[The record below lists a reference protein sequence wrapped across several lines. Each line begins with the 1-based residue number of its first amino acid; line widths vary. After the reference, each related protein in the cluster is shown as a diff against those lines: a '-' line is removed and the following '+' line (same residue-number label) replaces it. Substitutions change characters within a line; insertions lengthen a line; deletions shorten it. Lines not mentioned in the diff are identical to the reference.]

1 MQTGKSQPTCRASSA
16 EYLASQNQRGFT
28 YLALLVM
35 LLFIGLSSQGVMQ
48 VVSQQ
53 AQRERED
60 SLLRIGQAYARA
72 IGAYYEATP
81 GTIKRWPRDLDDLL
95 EDRRLVSVRR
105 HLRER
110 YPDPITR
117 LNDWDLIRA
126 ADGGI
131 QGISSRSEQAP
142 IRQRSVLLD
151 GPEGW
156 ELPAASQ
163 YRQWQFMYVP
173 SLAPKPSSTGT
184 PGKTGKPS

>member
-1 MQTGKSQPTCRASSA
+1 MQAGKSLQARRTQAPVP
-16 EYLASQNQRGFT
+16 LAGDQAGFT

-35 LLFIGLSSQGVMQ
+35 LLFIGLASQGVMQ

-81 GTIKRWPRDLDDLL
+81 GTLKRWPRDLDDLL

-117 LNDWDLIRA
+117 LNDWELIRA

-131 QGISSRSEQAP
+131 QGISSRSEQVP
-142 IRQRSVLLD
+142 LRHGSVLLD

-156 ELPAASQ
+156 ELPAVRQ
-163 YRQWQFMYVP
+163 YREWQFVYIP
-173 SLAPKPSSTGT
+173 RLAPNPPP
-184 PGKTGKPS
+184 PGKSR